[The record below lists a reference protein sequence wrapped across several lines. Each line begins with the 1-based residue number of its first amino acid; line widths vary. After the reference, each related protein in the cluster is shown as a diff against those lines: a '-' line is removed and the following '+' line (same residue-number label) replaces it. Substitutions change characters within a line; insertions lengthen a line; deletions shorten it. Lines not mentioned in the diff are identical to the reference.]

1 MPTLGGVVV
10 CGEDDLPFIPRF
22 MTSHSIHPLQGIPL
36 HAVVPDS
43 AVART
48 TSSQPE
54 FEYVWPHSD
63 FNSRGSDPQTPDEH
77 QIEQL
82 KLRFAA
88 QGVFDNCLILDART
102 VFVRTASVD
111 DFLDATGNPYRIVTR
126 IAENRVDPQRWFGR
140 EQRFESALHTV
151 LPLLGL
157 PSSDFPLCWRENGVL
172 SRSDA
177 ASMQGFLDAQPSLGD
192 STVVWDLGALALHD
206 LWRDRMT
213 EGEATVRDDPF
224 LSVEYPGERLS
235 LALRGANTQA
245 LARGYVAVVGSEIP
259 VGSDGQ
265 VDFTESLST
274 VISGSVSGGT
284 TGRALRERL
293 LRRTPRLRKMFGF

>member
-1 MPTLGGVVV
+1 MV

-22 MTSHSIHPLQGIPL
+22 MASHTVYPLQGIPL

-43 AVART
+43 AVEAT
-48 TSSQPE
+48 NSSQPG
-54 FEYVWPHSD
+54 FESVWPHSK
-63 FNSRGSDPQTPDEH
+63 FASPSGAPQSTDGH
-77 QIEQL
+77 QIERL

-88 QGVFDNCLILDART
+88 QDMFDNYLMLDART
-102 VFVRTASVD
+102 VAVRAASID

-126 IAENRVDPQRWFGR
+126 TAENRVDPQRWFGK

-157 PSSDFPLCWRENGVL
+157 PSSDYPLCWRENGVL
-172 SRSDA
+172 SSSVA
-177 ASMQGFLDAQPSLGD
+177 VSLQELLNSQQSLGD
-192 STVVWDLGALALHD
+192 NTAVWDLGALALHD
-206 LWRDRMT
+206 LWRDQIA
-213 EGEATVRDDPF
+213 EGEVTGKDDPF
-224 LSVEYPGERLS
+224 FSVDYPGERFS

-259 VGSDGQ
+259 VGEDGQ

-274 VISGSVSGGT
+274 LISGSVSGGT
-284 TGRALRERL
+284 IRKALGERL
-293 LRRTPRLRKMFGF
+293 LRRAPRVRKVLGF